1 MSTQTGIEPAT
12 FWSPVRR
19 SNHWATRT
27 QSCWKLGKWF
37 LAAKRS
43 VIIFCWNMKLDKC
56 YKSDKIN
63 QCYVCMISVTKC
75 CSNNQRVDVVHS
87 LGFKILAFSR
97 WHISFPVVMWC
108 DVMWCGVVWC
118 GVVWCGVVWCGV
130 LKSKTGERRME
141 EYQEKRLQ
149 SEIYRG
155 QDERCNQ
162 CLECKHRS
170 CAN

>member
-118 GVVWCGVVWCGV
+118 GVVWCGVVWYNNY
-130 LKSKTGERRME
+130 LKLFSRER
-141 EYQEKRLQ
+141 
-149 SEIYRG
+149 SRG
-155 QDERCNQ
+155 CNA
-162 CLECKHRS
+162 RGFGGR
-170 CAN
+170 